1 MKGTG
6 KRYACQEKILDT
18 ISFFM
23 YDAIGVSR
31 IGDSMEKIVEQSLL
45 FDFYGELLTDHQQNV
60 YQDAVFH
67 DMSLSEVADNYGI
80 SRQGV
85 HDLLKRCD
93 KAMQEYE
100 DKLHLISKFSV
111 IRDKLRS
118 IQALSDTMDESC
130 LQEDRRRIYHLAA
143 EILEEL

>member
-1 MKGTG
+1 MWCK
-6 KRYACQEKILDT
+6 EKILDT
-18 ISFFM
+18 TFFFM

-31 IGDSMEKIVEQSLL
+31 IGDRMEKIVEQSLL

-60 YQDAVFH
+60 YKDAVFN

-93 KAMQEYE
+93 RAMQEYE
-100 DKLHLISKFSV
+100 NKLHLISKFSAV
-111 IRDKLRS
+111 RDRLKE
-118 IQALSDTMDESC
+118 IQELADTMDGSC
-130 LQEDRRRIYHLAA
+130 LQEDKRRIHHLAA

>member
-1 MKGTG
+1 
-6 KRYACQEKILDT
+6 
-18 ISFFM
+18 
-23 YDAIGVSR
+23 
-31 IGDSMEKIVEQSLL
+31 MEKIVEQSLL

-60 YQDAVFH
+60 YQDAVFN

-93 KAMQEYE
+93 KTMQEYE
-100 DKLHLISKFSV
+100 DKLHLISKFSA
-111 IRDKLRS
+111 IRDKLTS
-118 IQALSDTMDESC
+118 IQELADTMNESC
-130 LQEDRRRIYHLAA
+130 LQEDRRRIHHLAA